1 MKLGNLELNVP
12 LALAPMAGI
21 TDLPFRLI
29 CRRLG
34 CGMTVSEMISAKG
47 LLYNNVK
54 TKEMLAI
61 DDGERPTAIQL
72 FGSVPDE
79 LARAAKIVEASG
91 ADMID
96 LNMGCPVPKI
106 VNNGEGSALMK
117 NPQLAYEILA
127 AMVDAVQIP
136 VTVKFRAGWDDDNR
150 NAVEIALADVSG
162 ASGNAPGAL
171 GDVFRNI
178 VREVMSNP
186 VTAVAN
192 ANYLSIL
199 FWAVV
204 LGLALKTVASQ
215 QTISSLR
222 HWADAVSKVVAWII
236 QCAPFGILGL
246 VYTTVSQSGLEIFT
260 TYGKL
265 LLLLVGCMLLVSF
278 VLNPLIVFFILRRNP
293 YPLLW
298 ECLKES
304 AVNAFFTR
312 SSAANIPVNMNLC
325 KRMGV
330 DEDFYSV
337 SIPLGSTINMNGA
350 AVTITVMTLAT
361 CHTLGITPSLG
372 SALLLSIIATFGACG
387 ASGVAGGSLLLIPMA
402 CSLFGISNDVAMQVV
417 AVGFIIGVVQ
427 DSVETALNSSSDAF
441 FTIATDIRDRLK
453 RGEKIG

>member
-1 MKLGNLELNVP
+1 MLRILTGIVVGSVLALIVPGISVVSMLGDLFVGALKAIAPVLVAVLVASSVATARAGLGNRFRTI
-12 LALAPMAGI
+12 I
-21 TDLPFRLI
+21 T
-29 CRRLG
+29 
-34 CGMTVSEMISAKG
+34 
-47 LLYNNVK
+47 LYVL
-54 TKEMLAI
+54 TTL
-61 DDGERPTAIQL
+61 
-72 FGSVPDE
+72 
-79 LARAAKIVEASG
+79 
-91 ADMID
+91 
-96 LNMGCPVPKI
+96 
-106 VNNGEGSALMK
+106 
-117 NPQLAYEILA
+117 LA
-127 AMVDAVQIP
+127 AVLAVVGSFLSP
-136 VTVKFRAGWDDDNR
+136 VQ
-150 NAVEIALADVSG
+150 IALADVAG
-162 ASGNAPGAL
+162 AESSAPGAL
-171 GDVFRNI
+171 GDVFSNI
-178 VREVMSNP
+178 IREVMSNP
-186 VTAVAN
+186 VTAISK

-204 LGLALKTVASQ
+204 IGLALKAVASP
-215 QTISSLR
+215 QTIGSLR
-222 HWADAVSKVVAWII
+222 QWADAVSKVVKWII

-312 SSAANIPVNMNLC
+312 SAAANIPVNMNLC

>member
-1 MKLGNLELNVP
+1 MRIIKSIIDRWQRTNLMLRILTGIVVGSVLALIVPGISVVSMLGDLFVGALKAIAPVLVAVLVASSVATARAGLGNRFRTI
-12 LALAPMAGI
+12 I
-21 TDLPFRLI
+21 T
-29 CRRLG
+29 
-34 CGMTVSEMISAKG
+34 
-47 LLYNNVK
+47 LYIL
-54 TKEMLAI
+54 TTL
-61 DDGERPTAIQL
+61 
-72 FGSVPDE
+72 
-79 LARAAKIVEASG
+79 
-91 ADMID
+91 
-96 LNMGCPVPKI
+96 
-106 VNNGEGSALMK
+106 
-117 NPQLAYEILA
+117 LA
-127 AMVDAVQIP
+127 AVLAVVGSFFYP
-136 VTVKFRAGWDDDNR
+136 VH
-150 NAVEIALADVSG
+150 IALADVTG
-162 ASGNAPGAL
+162 AEGSAPGAL

-178 VREVMSNP
+178 ISEVMSNP
-186 VTAVAN
+186 VTAISK

-204 LGLALKTVASQ
+204 IGLALKAVASP
-215 QTISSLR
+215 QTIGSLR
-222 HWADAVSKVVAWII
+222 QWADAVSKVVKWII

>member
-1 MKLGNLELNVP
+1 MRIIKSIIDRWQQTNLMLRI
-12 LALAPMAGI
+12 LTGI
-21 TDLPFRLI
+21 
-29 CRRLG
+29 
-34 CGMTVSEMISAKG
+34 
-47 LLYNNVK
+47 
-54 TKEMLAI
+54 
-61 DDGERPTAIQL
+61 
-72 FGSVPDE
+72 
-79 LARAAKIVEASG
+79 IV
-91 ADMID
+91 
-96 LNMGCPVPKI
+96 
-106 VNNGEGSALMK
+106 GSALALTVPGISVVSMLGDLFVGALK
-117 NPQLAYEILA
+117 AIAPVLVAVLVASSVATARAGLGNRFRTIITLYILTTLLA
-127 AMVDAVQIP
+127 AVLAVVGSFLSP
-136 VTVKFRAGWDDDNR
+136 VH
-150 NAVEIALADVSG
+150 IALADVAG
-162 ASGNAPGAL
+162 AEGSAPGAL

-178 VREVMSNP
+178 IREVMSNP
-186 VTAVAN
+186 VTAITK

-204 LGLALKTVASQ
+204 IGLALKAVASP
-215 QTISSLR
+215 QTIGSLR
-222 HWADAVSKVVAWII
+222 QWADAVSKVVKWII

-298 ECLKES
+298 QCLKES

-441 FTIATDIRDRLK
+441 FTIATDMRDRLK
-453 RGEKIG
+453 SGEKVE